1 MYYDISILLLIPAMI
16 FAVAASAGVRSAF
29 NRYANVRTARGLT
42 GAQAARQILDANGL
56 TDVGIQRV
64 AGSLTDH
71 YDPRTR
77 TVSLSQSVCESDSVS
92 AVAVACHET
101 GHALQ
106 HANGY
111 APLQIRSM
119 LVPVANAASSFTW
132 ILIMIGIMIMASGR
146 GNAGALIFDIGVYI
160 FLAVVAF
167 HLVTLPVEFNASKR
181 ALEQMEV
188 LNITVGDE
196 QAGARKVLTAAAW
209 TYVAGLA
216 VAVANLLRLLV
227 LRGNRR

>member
-1 MYYDISILLLIPAMI
+1 MYYDISFLLLIPAMI
-16 FAVAASAGVRSAF
+16 FAIAASAGVRATF
-29 NRYANVRTARGLT
+29 NKYAQTSNSMGFT
-42 GAQAARQILDANGL
+42 GAQAARRVLDANGL
-56 TDVGIQRV
+56 TDVGIQQV
-64 AGSLTDH
+64 AGNLTDH
-71 YDPRTR
+71 YDPRTKTIR
-77 TVSLSQSVCESDSVS
+77 LSQGVCESRSIS

-132 ILIMIGIMIMASGR
+132 ILIMLGIMVMASGR
-146 GNAGALIFDIGVYI
+146 GSAGALLFDIGVI
-160 FLAVVAF
+160 VFLAVVAF
-167 HLVTLPVEFNASKR
+167 HVVTLPVEFNASNR

-188 LNITVGDE
+188 LNITVGE
-196 QAGARKVLTAAAW
+196 ENTAARKVLTAAAW

-216 VAVANLLRLLV
+216 VAVANLLRLLAI
-227 LRGNRR
+227 RGSRR